1 MSAIVSVETVHG
13 AGDSVLKSGILK
25 CTNSKIENITLDFSI
40 IADWVAVGELDL
52 LNAFKMLD
60 PVEASLT
67 DCTVE

>member
-1 MSAIVSVETVHG
+1 MSAIISVETVHS
-13 AGDSVLKSGILK
+13 AGDSVLESG
-25 CTNSKIENITLDFSI
+25 IENITLDFSI